1 MTKILEQIL
10 QELRF
15 SNADNR
21 LWSIDDI
28 AHYLGTS
35 KKSIQNR
42 IICKPG
48 FPEAISIPVESG
60 STNRRWYPS
69 EVKKWIA
76 SHRNPL
82 YSVPGRPRQSI
93 AR

>member
-1 MTKILEQIL
+1 MTRILDQIL
-10 QELRF
+10 QELRV

-21 LWSIDDI
+21 LWAIEDI
-28 AHYLGTS
+28 AYYLGTS
-35 KKSIQNR
+35 KKSVQNR

-48 FPEAISIPVESG
+48 FPDAVSIPVENG

-76 SHRNPL
+76 SHRDS
-82 YSVPGRPRQSI
+82 YERGRPRQKVTGQ
-93 AR
+93 